1 MDASEILVAVMIAA
15 AIAWLV
21 WAELHSRRNRRA
33 SEKEASQKEER
44 STGPKP
50 LDKPETQAG
59 SRQVRV

>member
-33 SEKEASQKEER
+33 SQKEER
-44 STGPKP
+44 SAGPKP
-50 LDKPETQAG
+50 LDKPEPQAG
-59 SRQVRV
+59 SRQVRA